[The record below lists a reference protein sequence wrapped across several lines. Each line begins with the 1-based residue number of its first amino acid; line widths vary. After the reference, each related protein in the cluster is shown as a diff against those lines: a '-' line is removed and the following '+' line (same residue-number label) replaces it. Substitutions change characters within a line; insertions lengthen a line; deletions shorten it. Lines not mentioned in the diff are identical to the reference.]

1 MKTYIL
7 EIWSK
12 TTLNEQSRLLRK
24 FNPMLSK
31 NLKDIKEY
39 ALIYCQTSSFYK
51 NQDVTIKI
59 TEQRPTHKIYY
70 YAEQ

>member
-7 EIWSK
+7 EMWSK
-12 TTLNEQSRLLRK
+12 KTHNEQSRLLHK

-31 NLKDIKEY
+31 NLKDVKEF
-39 ALIYCQTSSFYK
+39 ALIYCETSNIYK
-51 NQDVTIKI
+51 NQDLIIKI
-59 TEQRPTHKIYY
+59 TEKRPTHKIYY